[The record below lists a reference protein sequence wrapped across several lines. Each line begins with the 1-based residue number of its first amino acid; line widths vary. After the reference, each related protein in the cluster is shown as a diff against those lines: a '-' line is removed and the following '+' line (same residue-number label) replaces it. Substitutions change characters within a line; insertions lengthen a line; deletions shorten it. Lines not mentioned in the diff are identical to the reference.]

1 MDNLSQVLWRER
13 ELLESLVYRL
23 ETEHLLLTGGRTRW
37 LGRAAGE
44 VEVVLE
50 SIRHTEVLRAVAA
63 DEAARELG
71 LPASSTLRALADA
84 SPEPW
89 RTILHDHRDAC
100 EAATEEVVALA
111 EANRELIADASVAA
125 HEALLAL
132 GAEGVRDRAPERAEA
147 CANGGR

>member
-44 VEVVLE
+44 VEAVLE
-50 SIRHTEVLRAVAA
+50 SIRSTEVLRAIAA
-63 DEAARELG
+63 DEAARDLG
-71 LPASSTLRALADA
+71 LPASSSLRSLADA

-111 EANRELIADASVAA
+111 EANRELIANASVSA

-132 GAEGVRDRAPERAEA
+132 AAEEGVDGVPPRAEA
-147 CANGGR
+147 LTNGGL